1 MFRFP
6 DGRKG
11 GGPVRLDSFSPPG
24 MALSVSL
31 GPNRNG
37 RDLVVGDVHGHFAT
51 LRRAL
56 AELEFAEGDRLFS
69 LGDLIDRGPASFEA
83 RAWIA
88 GRDPSARFDLVLRGN
103 HEQMM
108 LEALASSPLP
118 APGGL
123 RSAGGAWGLWRMN
136 GGGWWHE
143 RGPEDSARAWMDLL
157 KALPFS
163 ARIKTPFGPVGLVH
177 ACPVFRSW
185 RELEDA
191 LEDAGPAGHLARARA
206 LWSRIYYGRTDPYIG
221 ESGDEWQGAVEGVRA
236 VLTGHTSLHAPLW
249 RGNVLGIDTGIH
261 YDRPEPGRLTIARID
276 TEEIETFS
284 FDRA

>member
-6 DGRKG
+6 DSRKG

-24 MALSVSL
+24 AALSVNL

-56 AELEFAEGDRLFS
+56 AELEFGKGDRLFS
-69 LGDLIDRGPASFEA
+69 LGDLIDRGPDSFEA
-83 RAWIA
+83 RTWIA

-118 APGGL
+118 PPGGL

-143 RGPEDSARAWMDLL
+143 RGPEDGARVWMDML

-163 ARIKTPFGPVGLVH
+163 ARVGTRFGPVGLVH

-185 RELEDA
+185 RELEEA
-191 LEDAGPAGHLARARA
+191 LEDAGPAGHTARARA
-206 LWSRIYYGRTDPYIG
+206 VWSRIYYGRTDPYIG
-221 ESGDEWQGAVEGVRA
+221 ESGGEWQGAVEGVRA

-261 YDRPEPGRLTIARID
+261 YDRPEPGRLTVARID